1 MTVELREHE
10 NGVLLP
16 IQGQPK
22 SRQNGIVGVHDG
34 RLKVAV
40 TEAPEKGKANAA
52 IAKVLAS
59 ELGLKKSQ
67 INLHRG
73 ATSSQ
78 KQFLIS
84 GISAA
89 RLRSLIADFDC

>member
-1 MTVELREHE
+1 MTVELREHA

-67 INLHRG
+67 INLYRG